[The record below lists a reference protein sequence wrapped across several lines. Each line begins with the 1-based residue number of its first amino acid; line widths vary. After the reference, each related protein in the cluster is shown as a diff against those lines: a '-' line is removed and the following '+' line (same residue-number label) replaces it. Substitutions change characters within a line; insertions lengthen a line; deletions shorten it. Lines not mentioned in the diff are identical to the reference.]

1 MLATKRSLVCA
12 VGALAL
18 SATGCY
24 RPIGPQSVARDRH
37 LYAASLS
44 DSWKEQTLLNI
55 VKMRYFDPP
64 VFVDVGNIVASY
76 SLVQGVN
83 ATGNIVPNGAT
94 PDATIGGF
102 GTYSNTPTI
111 TYTPL
116 TGSKF
121 IRGLASPLPPEAVFS
136 SIESGLPADVILF
149 ASVTSINGLKNQEAT
164 LQGITPA
171 DPDFHRMRAL
181 ARKIQLSG
189 AVRIVVKKE
198 AGEEMVSFMTF
209 RAEKV
214 PPEVQSDI
222 AELRQLLK
230 LDPAASE
237 YQVRFG
243 AVPSNDREIAVI
255 TRSILG
261 LMQTMAAEVGVPA
274 EDLAREWAF
283 PGFEHG
289 KAVPGVVRLIHI
301 HSGKSV
307 PTGAFVSVKYENNWF
322 WIDKGDL
329 DSKQMFSLIMMLFTM
344 VDTGPTQNQPVLTI
358 PAH

>member
-1 MLATKRSLVCA
+1 MPATQKSLVCA
-12 VGALAL
+12 TCVLVL
-18 SATGCY
+18 SVAGCY

-55 VKMRYFDPP
+55 VKMRYLDPP

-76 SLVQGVN
+76 SLVQGIS
-83 ATGNIVPNGAT
+83 AAGNIVPNNQT
-94 PDATIGGF
+94 PDATVGGF

-121 IRGLASPLPPEAVFS
+121 IRGLATPFPPEAVFS
-136 SIESGLPADVILF
+136 SIEAGMPADVILF
-149 ASVTSINGLKNQEAT
+149 ASVASINGLRNQEAT

-181 ARKIQLSG
+181 ARQIQLSG
-189 AVRIVVKKE
+189 AVRIEVKKE
-198 AGEEMVSFMTF
+198 AGEELVSFMTF
-209 RAEKV
+209 RSEKV
-214 PPEVQSDI
+214 PPEILADI
-222 AELRQLLK
+222 VELRRLLK
-230 LDPAASE
+230 LNPSTTE
-237 YQVRFG
+237 YKVRFG
-243 AVPSNDREIAVI
+243 AVPSNDTEIAVI

-261 LMQTMAAEVGVPA
+261 VMQTMAAEVGVPS
-274 EDLAREWAF
+274 EDLARGWAF
-283 PGFEHG
+283 PGFEHS
-289 KAVPGVVRLIHI
+289 KAVPGVVRLIRI
-301 HSGKSV
+301 HSGKSM
-307 PTGAFVSVKYENNWF
+307 PPDAFVSVKYENSWF

-329 DSKQMFSLIMMLFTM
+329 ESKQMFSLIMMLFTM
-344 VDTGPTQNQPVLTI
+344 VDTGPRENQPVLTI